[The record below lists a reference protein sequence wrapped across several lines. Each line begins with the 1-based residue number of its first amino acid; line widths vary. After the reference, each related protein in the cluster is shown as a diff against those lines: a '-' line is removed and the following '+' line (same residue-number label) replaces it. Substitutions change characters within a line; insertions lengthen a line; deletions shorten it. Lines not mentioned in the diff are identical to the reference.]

1 MNSQTKSQFTIL
13 FGSGP
18 DIVYI
23 IVMVLLVGILGF
35 AVLKIVQ
42 TAWNDVRTGNKKD
55 FDNSD
60 FFTTLIRGLVI
71 LLIFG
76 VIFSN

>member
-13 FGSGP
+13 FGGTP
-18 DIVYI
+18 DTVFV

-35 AVLKIVQ
+35 ALLKIIQ
-42 TAWNDVRTGNKKD
+42 TAWNDVRTGDKND
-55 FDNSD
+55 FDKSD

-76 VIFSN
+76 IIFSN